1 MKIYGYSLD
10 TPTGISVVTSPTK
23 SGAKRELARLLRE
36 FWDSPKDVPKTDRNV
51 IEQYV
56 QYHQE
61 DEQLD
66 NFTDEIVLDVNALSK
81 LDVNL
86 LRDAYIKALNKANRA
101 HRSKRW
107 LNDQMQVLN
116 DSLPKDWYV
125 YSSAELAEIRR
136 EG

>member
-1 MKIYGYSLD
+1 MKIYGHSLY
-10 TPTGISVVTSPTK
+10 TRTGIAVVTSPTK

-36 FWDSPKDVPKTDRNV
+36 FWDLPKNLPKTDRYV
-51 IEQYV
+51 IEQYA
-56 QYHQE
+56 QYHQ

-66 NFTDEIVLDVNALSK
+66 DFTDEIELDVNALSK
-81 LDVNL
+81 LDVNC
-86 LRDAYIKALNKANRA
+86 LRDAYIEALNKANRA

-107 LNDQMQVLN
+107 LDNQMQELN

-125 YSSAELAEIRR
+125 YSSDELAEIRR